1 MLKRVSPDGLPKLS
15 GVIDGLAAEV
25 LNDDSVEID
34 RLDRT
39 GKGVKADPFLY
50 WKKGVVAERSS
61 TRGMNLD
68 CVLTPGRSQGLFVS
82 KTLRELVLT
91 GLAEIRKVLIYQV
104 RAKICKII

>member
-1 MLKRVSPDGLPKLS
+1 M
-15 GVIDGLAAEV
+15 
-25 LNDDSVEID
+25 LNDDSVEIY

-39 GKGVKADPFLY
+39 GKEVKAVPCLY

-82 KTLRELVLT
+82 KTLRVLVPYWLSRNSESVV
-91 GLAEIRKVLIYQV
+91 LADEGEDLQNYLS
-104 RAKICKII
+104 